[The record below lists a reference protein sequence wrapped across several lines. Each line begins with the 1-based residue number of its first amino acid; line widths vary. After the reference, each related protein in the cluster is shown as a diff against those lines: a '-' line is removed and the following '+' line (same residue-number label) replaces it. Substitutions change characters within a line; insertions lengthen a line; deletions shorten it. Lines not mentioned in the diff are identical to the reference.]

1 MAGPPGPPARP
12 REVILMIVSRHSP
25 ANSPG
30 GRRPVLW
37 RVVGAVA
44 RALRHVH
51 REQMLMWDCWSR
63 SGRVPVHRD
72 GPLAW
77 EPTPRRAPAD
87 RPPPPPQTTPTPEA
101 RDDPARTDR
110 LAHRTAASSA
120 ACLASPGQ

>member
-1 MAGPPGPPARP
+1 
-12 REVILMIVSRHSP
+12 MIVSRHSP

-51 REQMLMWDCWSR
+51 REQVLMWDCWSR
-63 SGRVPVHRD
+63 ANRAPVHRD

-77 EPTPRRAPAD
+77 EPTLDGPRLIGRHLPAPDNAN
-87 RPPPPPQTTPTPEA
+87 
-101 RDDPARTDR
+101 
-110 LAHRTAASSA
+110 
-120 ACLASPGQ
+120 PGGTR